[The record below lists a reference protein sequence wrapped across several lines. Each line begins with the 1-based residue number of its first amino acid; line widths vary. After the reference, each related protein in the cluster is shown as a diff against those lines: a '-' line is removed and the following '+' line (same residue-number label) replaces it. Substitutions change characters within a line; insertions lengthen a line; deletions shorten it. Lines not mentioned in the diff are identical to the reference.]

1 MMNSHSKTRPPWDF
15 KLGTRYPRCFVF
27 APEISLETRST
38 AGLEEKYTEWTIYT
52 AIKQRFK
59 A

>member
-1 MMNSHSKTRPPWDF
+1 MF
-15 KLGTRYPRCFVF
+15 FF